1 MREFKIYFLLFITYS
16 FIGWIIEIIDRF
28 KVNKRIVN
36 RGFLIGPYVPI
47 YGCCAILMILLL
59 HSVRNPITMFAYC
72 ILIAS
77 TGEYLTS
84 YIMENVFHARWW
96 DYSDYKY
103 NLNGR
108 ICLINCLGF
117 GILGFILIKYLNNFL
132 YNIYSNLNMT
142 TLNIIF
148 YTLITIFTI
157 DLIVS
162 FIVIFKVKKMSLK
175 FRNPDNTN
183 EITKKVHEILKNNPL
198 MKRLFMAFPNVKL
211 IIKKGASTIKNTTL
225 RLIMWKNN

>member
-47 YGCCAILMILLL
+47 YGCCAILMVLLL

-84 YIMENVFHARWW
+84 YIMEKVFHARWW

-162 FIVIFKVKKMSLK
+162 FIVIIKVKKMSLK

>member
-84 YIMENVFHARWW
+84 YIMEKVFHARWW

-162 FIVIFKVKKMSLK
+162 FIVIFKFKKMSLK

>member
-47 YGCCAILMILLL
+47 YGCCAILMVLLL

-84 YIMENVFHARWW
+84 YIMEKVFHARWW

-162 FIVIFKVKKMSLK
+162 FIVIFKAKKMSLK

>member
-59 HSVRNPITMFAYC
+59 HSVRNPIIMFAYC

-84 YIMENVFHARWW
+84 YIMEKVFHARWW

>member
-1 MREFKIYFLLFITYS
+1 MRDFKIYFLLFMTYS

-47 YGCCAILMILLL
+47 YGCCAILMVLLL
-59 HSVRNPITMFAYC
+59 RSVRNPITMFAYC

-84 YIMENVFHARWW
+84 YIMEKVFHARWW

>member
-47 YGCCAILMILLL
+47 YGCCAILMVLLL

-84 YIMENVFHARWW
+84 YIMEKVFHARWW

-198 MKRLFMAFPNVKL
+198 IKRLFMAFPNVKL

>member
-36 RGFLIGPYVPI
+36 RGFLIGPYIPI
-47 YGCCAILMILLL
+47 YGCCSIVMILLL
-59 HSVRNPITMFAYC
+59 HSVKNPITLFTSS

-77 TGEYLTS
+77 IGEYLTS
-84 YIMENVFHARWW
+84 YIMEKVFHARWW

-162 FIVIFKVKKMSLK
+162 FIVIFKVKKMSHK

>member
-1 MREFKIYFLLFITYS
+1 MSDFKIYFLLFMTYS

-47 YGCCAILMILLL
+47 YGCCAILMVLLL
-59 HSVRNPITMFAYC
+59 HSVKNPITLFAYC

-84 YIMENVFHARWW
+84 YIMEKVFHARWW

-148 YTLITIFTI
+148 YTLITIFII

-225 RLIMWKNN
+225 RLIMWRNN

>member
-1 MREFKIYFLLFITYS
+1 MRDFKIYFLLFITYS

-47 YGCCAILMILLL
+47 YGCCAILMVLLL
-59 HSVRNPITMFAYC
+59 HSVKNPITLFTSS

-84 YIMENVFHARWW
+84 YIMEKVFHARWW

-132 YNIYSNLNMT
+132 YNIYSNLNTT

-148 YTLITIFTI
+148 YTLITIFII

-183 EITKKVHEILKNNPL
+183 EITKKVHDILKNNPL

-211 IIKKGASTIKNTTL
+211 IIKKGASTIKSTTL

>member
-1 MREFKIYFLLFITYS
+1 MREFKIYFLLFMTYS

-47 YGCCAILMILLL
+47 YGCCSILMILLL
-59 HSVRNPITMFAYC
+59 RSVRNPITMFAYC

-84 YIMENVFHARWW
+84 YIMEKVFHARWW

-198 MKRLFMAFPNVKL
+198 IKRLFMAFPNVKL

>member
-84 YIMENVFHARWW
+84 YIMEKVFHARWW

-198 MKRLFMAFPNVKL
+198 MKRLFMSFPNVKL

>member
-84 YIMENVFHARWW
+84 YVMEKVFHARWW

>member
-1 MREFKIYFLLFITYS
+1 MREFKIYFLLFMTYS

-59 HSVRNPITMFAYC
+59 RSVKNPITMFAYC

-84 YIMENVFHARWW
+84 YIMEKVFHARWW

>member
-59 HSVRNPITMFAYC
+59 RSVRNPITMFAYC

-84 YIMENVFHARWW
+84 YIMEKVFHARWW

-175 FRNPDNTN
+175 FKNPDNTN

>member
-1 MREFKIYFLLFITYS
+1 MREFKIYFLLFMTYS

-59 HSVRNPITMFAYC
+59 RSVKSPITMFAYC

-84 YIMENVFHARWW
+84 YIMEKVFHARWW

>member
-1 MREFKIYFLLFITYS
+1 MRDFKIYFLLFITYS

-59 HSVRNPITMFAYC
+59 RSVRNPITMFAYC

-84 YIMENVFHARWW
+84 YIMEKVFHARWW

-211 IIKKGASTIKNTTL
+211 IIKKGVSTIKNTTL

>member
-1 MREFKIYFLLFITYS
+1 MREFKIYFLLFMTYS

-84 YIMENVFHARWW
+84 YIMEKVFHARWW

>member
-59 HSVRNPITMFAYC
+59 RSVRNPITMFAYC

-84 YIMENVFHARWW
+84 YIMEKVFHARWW

>member
-1 MREFKIYFLLFITYS
+1 MREFKIYFLLFMTYS

-47 YGCCAILMILLL
+47 YGCCAILMVLLL
-59 HSVRNPITMFAYC
+59 RSVRNPITMFAYC

-84 YIMENVFHARWW
+84 YIMEKVFHARWW

>member
-1 MREFKIYFLLFITYS
+1 MRDFKIYFLLFITYS

-84 YIMENVFHARWW
+84 YIMEKVFHARWW